1 MWRKKTRLVLFGILI
16 ILVVFVILY
25 FFRLQDFRLNRTLRT
40 IALKLVQIEKLS
52 QTTAVIYRIEFFD
65 DFYRIDFLS
74 PDDKEWTP
82 FIQDEYCH
90 DVSCRTTGWL
100 FYFVRGYFREYS
112 QEGKRAKNPPYLIV
126 EFYVPGTQK
135 TKKLIFYRDKDWR
148 ILG

>member
-1 MWRKKTRLVLFGILI
+1 MWRKKTKIVLLGVIILI
-16 ILVVFVILY
+16 AILVVLY

-52 QTTAVIYRIEFFD
+52 QTSSVIYRVEFFD

-74 PDDKEWTP
+74 ENDEEWTP
-82 FIQDEYCH
+82 FIQDEYAH
-90 DVSCRTTGWL
+90 GVFCRTSGWL
-100 FYFVRGYFREYS
+100 FYFVRGFFREYL
-112 QEGKRAKNPPYLIV
+112 QEGKTAKNPPYLIV